1 METHKKQIDELE
13 TQMKKTTLIQY
24 IWLGFL
30 CNKDIATN

>member
-13 TQMKKTTLIQY
+13 TQMKKNDQY